1 MKKWGLIL
9 LVIVTSLSLLA
20 GSALAKSGGKGSGK
34 GSSGN
39 QGSQTKAKTEVKEKA
54 QKNIKNRVDSMSR
67 DQKLKTTERLKERE
81 KQSVKRQ
88 FTDAGQ
94 HWAGSSI
101 QKAQALGL
109 ISGYEDGTFK
119 PDDPVT
125 ATEAMVMAVSLAE
138 SLSDEGDTTNPE
150 GTTGE
155 GTTAD
160 PAAEEGTEGE
170 GSGEESSTEVP
181 GWAKEKANK
190 AVALKIINVNRF
202 HSQVQATRAQAAVML
217 AKAYGLQPAEVSEG
231 TFGDAS
237 LVSPEDIG
245 YILALKEAGIVKG
258 SPDGKFNPNRSIT
271 RAEIAAMLANMVDVV
286 ENGET
291 EAGGETTDGTDSQG
305 TQPAGGTGTTGETTQ
320 EGSTPDQTTQT
331 TGGTGTDGQTT
342 GGSTAQ

>member
-9 LVIVTSLSLLA
+9 LAMVTSLSLLA
-20 GSALAKSGGKGSGK
+20 GSALARSDVVKGSGK
-34 GSSGN
+34 GS
-39 QGSQTKAKTEVKEKA
+39 QVKAKSEVRERAEKHI
-54 QKNIKNRVDSMSR
+54 QNRVDSMSR
-67 DQKLKTTERLKERE
+67 DQKQKITERLKERQ

-94 HWAGSSI
+94 HWAGNRI

-119 PDDPVT
+119 PDEPVT
-125 ATEAMVMAVSLAE
+125 AAEAMVMAVSLAE
-138 SLSDEGDTTNPE
+138 NLSAEGETTNPE

-160 PAAEEGTEGE
+160 PAVEEGTEGE

-181 GWAKEKANK
+181 GWAKEKVRK
-190 AVALKIINVNRF
+190 AAALKIINVNRF

-237 LVSPEDIG
+237 LISPEDIG

-258 SPDGKFNPNRSIT
+258 SPDGKFNPNSSIT

-286 ENGET
+286 ENEET
-291 EAGGETTDGTDSQG
+291 GTGTGGETSDGTDSQG
-305 TQPAGGTGTTGETTQ
+305 TQPAGTDTTGETTQ
-320 EGSTPDQTTQT
+320 GGITDQTSQT
-331 TGGTGTDGQTT
+331 SGVTGTEGQSTGGGTGQ
-342 GGSTAQ
+342 

>member
-9 LVIVTSLSLLA
+9 LAMVTSLSLLA
-20 GSALAKSGGKGSGK
+20 GSALARSDVVKGSGK
-34 GSSGN
+34 GS
-39 QGSQTKAKTEVKEKA
+39 QVKAKTEVRDRAAKKI
-54 QKNIKNRVDSMSR
+54 QNRVESMSP
-67 DQKLKTTERLKERE
+67 DQKQKVTERLKERQ

-94 HWAGSSI
+94 HWAGSRI

-181 GWAKEKANK
+181 GWAKEKASK

-237 LVSPEDIG
+237 LISPEDIG

-258 SPDGKFNPNRSIT
+258 SPDGKFNPNSSVT

-286 ENGET
+286 EDGET
-291 EAGGETTDGTDSQG
+291 EAGGETSDGTDSQE
-305 TQPAGGTGTTGETTQ
+305 TQPAGGTDTTGETT
-320 EGSTPDQTTQT
+320 
-331 TGGTGTDGQTT
+331 
-342 GGSTAQ
+342 